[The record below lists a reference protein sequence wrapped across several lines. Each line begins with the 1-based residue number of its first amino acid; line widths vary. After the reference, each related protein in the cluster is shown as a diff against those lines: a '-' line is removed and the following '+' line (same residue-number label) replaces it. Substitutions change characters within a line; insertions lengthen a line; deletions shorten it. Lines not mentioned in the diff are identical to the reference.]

1 MQKFQNKK
9 IPRRKLAN
17 CVCVFWYIWRFFFG
31 SIMTLLKNILRATT
45 VITECEVLGI
55 VIGCIGHNLTIL
67 TVLFAKHVVS
77 NIVFSLLELHSSHG
91 GCQFPRLDANLGSQ
105 GLQQCDQQG
114 QNVVGEGEGHREW
127 LEWVL
132 KWWQGI
138 KMVELSWC
146 R

>member
-9 IPRRKLAN
+9 IPRRKSAN
-17 CVCVFWYIWRFFFG
+17 CVCVLVYMKFFFG

-45 VITECEVLGI
+45 IITECEVLGI

-91 GCQFPRLDANLGSQ
+91 GRQFPWLDANLGNQ
-105 GLQQCDQQG
+105 GLQQCDQ
-114 QNVVGEGEGHREW
+114 
-127 LEWVL
+127 
-132 KWWQGI
+132 
-138 KMVELSWC
+138 
-146 R
+146 